1 MKKISIVSTF
11 AFGFLAV
18 ASVVAYFLRFLGGDV
33 WLPLIC
39 GVLLLVIS
47 GLLAFFAKKSIAFNA
62 VCSAISAVA
71 LGFLIRA
78 WYINRGFD
86 NPLWMMLLVS
96 LGAIGYLWIFF
107 LLSRIPIFKAHP
119 IAFAVPFVV
128 LSAIGYAIFV
138 FTTVTTFVST
148 FGYYMLVV
156 IAFIFAMCKSTAEP
170 RDLVRA
176 MTLSTYSLFAVAVI
190 IAVFIALG
198 DGDFDLDLDFDLD
211 FGDGEGIAEIAAD
224 ALDAT
229 TGATDPQKKNNPK

>member
-18 ASVVAYFLRFLGGDV
+18 ASVVAYFLRFLASDV
-33 WLPLIC
+33 WLPVII

-47 GLLAFFAKKSIAFNA
+47 GILAFFAKKSIAFNT
-62 VCSAISAVA
+62 VCSMISAVA

-96 LGAIGYLWIFF
+96 LAAVGYLWIFF
-107 LLSRIPIFKAHP
+107 LLTRIPIFKEHP
-119 IAFAVPFVV
+119 IAFAVPFIV
-128 LSAIGYAIFV
+128 LSVILYAIIV

-148 FGYYMLVV
+148 FGYYALIV

-190 IAVFIALG
+190 VAIFIALG
-198 DGDFDLDLDFDLD
+198 DGDFDLELDFDLD
-211 FGDGEGIAEIAAD
+211 FGDGAEIAEGV
-224 ALDAT
+224 LDGFDVAS
-229 TGATDPQKKNNPK
+229 GSKKKNKH

>member
-1 MKKISIVSTF
+1 MKKISIVSSF

-18 ASVVAYFLRFLGGDV
+18 ASVVAYLLRFLASDV
-33 WLPLIC
+33 WLPIVI

-47 GLLAFFAKKSIAFNA
+47 GLLAFFAKKSIPFNA
-62 VCSAISAVA
+62 ACSMISAVA

-96 LGAIGYLWIFF
+96 LAAVGYLWIFF

-119 IAFAVPFVV
+119 KLFAIPCVI
-128 LSAIGYAIFV
+128 LSAIGYAVVV

-156 IAFIFAMCKSTAEP
+156 IAFIFAMCRSAAEP
-170 RDLVRA
+170 RELVRA

-190 IAVFIALG
+190 VAVFAALG
-198 DGDFDLDLDFDLD
+198 DGDFDFDLDFDLD
-211 FGDGEGIAEIAAD
+211 FGDGAEIAEGV
-224 ALDAT
+224 LDGIDVST
-229 TGATDPQKKNNPK
+229 ISEKKNKKK